1 LLIQFLVIIGILF
14 GGLMA
19 AQKMGIYGAEGAI
32 SIAKGIGKRTTKW
45 GGRLGMR
52 TALKIAAPPRKIKK
66 PGKKEKIKGGW
77 VQRGL
82 AKVAKN
88 RLVGKLAMPVI
99 HGLEQARTAVAKQ
112 QESIKEW
119 TSEHLADTFNPAN
132 AEGKVAR
139 MLQLYENDDLDKLS
153 ESQLRK
159 GLRLAQ
165 RYGQESKLVKAL
177 PRFAEE
183 IGKSVQDTINKTRPT
198 AAAKIAPD
206 YLNKETLEAIANA
219 LKSGQWTSAH
229 LGKIASENP
238 ALRVVI
244 QDKIMTKENVQ
255 IFAPHVKNYLG
266 SYLGNSLYGVP
277 PEWLE
282 EKEPRIIPGSKYGP
296 VK

>member
-88 RLVGKLAMPVI
+88 RLVGKLATPVI
-99 HGLEQARTAVAKQ
+99 HGLEQARAAVAKQ

-119 TSEHLADTFNPAN
+119 TSEHLADTFNQAN

-183 IGKSVQDTINKTRPT
+183 IGKSVQDTINKTSPT

-238 ALRVVI
+238 ALRAVI